1 MQKKWK
7 NVPHYLLSFNQYK
20 TFVVLW
26 ILEIFL
32 CSVFDWIITSSSLLT
47 NCRVSS
53 LQHAVCGQMCV
64 VTIVVLLSSK
74 YYYTALSLLCWKEKI
89 FFRCSRFTHSTFL
102 CSHGPIHCCTHG
114 SQSSIGSKEINKL
127 CASKV
132 WIQKGCVIEKHYP
145 EKDTWSV
152 MILLELVAWKTE
164 LFIKSLI
171 LQN

>member
-32 CSVFDWIITSSSLLT
+32 CNVFDWIITSSSLLT

-102 CSHGPIHCCTHG
+102 GSNTSLYMNVVEHTASEKRLGSRFISMNHPTHLY
-114 SQSSIGSKEINKL
+114 IRL
-127 CASKV
+127 
-132 WIQKGCVIEKHYP
+132 HY
-145 EKDTWSV
+145 
-152 MILLELVAWKTE
+152 
-164 LFIKSLI
+164 
-171 LQN
+171 

>member
-1 MQKKWK
+1 MDSEFL
-7 NVPHYLLSFNQYK
+7 YILTIL
-20 TFVVLW
+20 TCFVTL
-26 ILEIFL
+26 
-32 CSVFDWIITSSSLLT
+32 FD
-47 NCRVSS
+47 
-53 LQHAVCGQMCV
+53 A
-64 VTIVVLLSSK
+64 
-74 YYYTALSLLCWKEKI
+74 
-89 FFRCSRFTHSTFL
+89 
-102 CSHGPIHCCTHG
+102 
-114 SQSSIGSKEINKL
+114 QSSTGSKETNKL